1 MSGLPTDPGAAS
13 AEAPQDPEATREL
26 FRRFVA
32 EYENRIYNTVLRLV
46 DDPHEAQDL
55 TQDTFVAAY
64 RAWHTFRQEAAVYT
78 WLYRIAVNL
87 TKNRRK
93 QLRRRRQIE
102 TASLDDRLHLA
113 DGEDDIER
121 EVMDQ
126 SHTPDR
132 LLESRELGAFLGRQV
147 ARLPDDFREV
157 VVLRDY
163 QGLSYKEIADIV
175 GCSVKAI
182 KSRLFRARTILR
194 DKLRL
199 YLDEGLE

>member
-1 MSGLPTDPGAAS
+1 MSVPPTDVGAVS
-13 AEAPQDPEATREL
+13 AEPPHDSEATREL
-26 FRRFVA
+26 FRHVVA
-32 EYENRIYNTVLRLV
+32 EYENRIYNTILRLI

-64 RAWHTFRQEAAVYT
+64 RAWPTFRQEAAVYT

-93 QLRRRRQIE
+93 QLRRRRQVE

-121 EVMDQ
+121 EVVDR
-126 SHTPDR
+126 SHPPDR
-132 LLESRELGAFLGRQV
+132 LLESRELGAFLSRQV

-163 QGLSYKEIADIV
+163 QGLAYKEIADIV

-199 YLDEGLE
+199 YLDEGHE